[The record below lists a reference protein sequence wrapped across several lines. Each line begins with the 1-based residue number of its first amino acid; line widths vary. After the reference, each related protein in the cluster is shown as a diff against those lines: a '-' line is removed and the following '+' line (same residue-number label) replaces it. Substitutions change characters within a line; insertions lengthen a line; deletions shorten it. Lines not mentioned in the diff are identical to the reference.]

1 MIKNYFIT
9 ALRNLSRN
17 KTYAVINITGLSIGI
32 SCAIVAYLMVS
43 YMTGFDKVH
52 RKKDRIY
59 RVVTISK
66 SEDNQ
71 DNNPGVPLPLLTA
84 LEEYFPEFEKIS
96 GLQNYGG
103 GLISV
108 PSGRSDQ
115 ISIQQRKGI
124 GFIDP
129 NFYQILDRRWLQG
142 DPLRALEKPNSV
154 IIARSLA
161 QKLFPNQEAL
171 DKVINLDNKYDLR
184 ITGVVE
190 DLSDENTDFNFNLLG
205 SFATIADEKEP
216 DSWGNLSSDF
226 QCFVLVKENASLQDA
241 PARMSQLIEKYYKL
255 GVHESKNHPLQP
267 FTNIHYN
274 QDYRSFHSSV
284 SKTNVWTLML
294 VALFL
299 IVTACVNFI
308 NLATAQAVKR
318 SKEIGV
324 RKVLGGFKS
333 QIRWQFLA
341 ETMMIS
347 LVSIII
353 SLGLAE
359 LLLLKV
365 NHYLELK
372 LSIDYWRDLTF
383 WHFLLVLWLF
393 TSLLSGLYPAFV
405 LSGFKPISVLKNSIT
420 VSNIGGIQ
428 LRKGL
433 VVFQFIISQVLMMST
448 IVIMYQMYFVRHQD
462 MGFDRNAI
470 LTIQLPHKDQNSR
483 KALVRQLKQL
493 PSVQAIS
500 SAADTPASNSVWR
513 SNFILKTDSGKVEN
527 DAQIKMADHHYV
539 PTYGLTILSGKNLTE
554 SDTINGFLINETL
567 ARYAG
572 FRNLDDAV
580 GRQFKFGWNNEYYP
594 IIGVVKDFHT
604 TSFKNKI
611 IPTVVCQSE
620 KEYASIGVRLSSSDL
635 GKEVAAIGKLFK
647 SFYPEYDYNY
657 RFMDDIIQRFYSSE
671 EKMYNILVA
680 LTLIAIFI
688 GCLGL
693 YGLAA
698 FMANQR
704 VKEIGVR
711 KILGASFANIFGLFS
726 IAFLKLIAIAFM
738 VALPLAY
745 LGMDRWLQEF
755 TYRINFEWW
764 IFILTVLATLTLA
777 LLTVGYKTVRAAV
790 TNPIDCLKDE

>member
-1 MIKNYFIT
+1 MIKNYLIT

-32 SCAIVAYLMVS
+32 SCAVIAYLMVS
-43 YMTGFDKVH
+43 YMTGFDRNHSK
-52 RKKDRIY
+52 RDRIY

-66 SEDNQ
+66 SGNDLDYNA
-71 DNNPGVPLPLLTA
+71 GVPLPLLIA

-96 GLQNYGG
+96 GLENYGG
-103 GLISV
+103 GLITV
-108 PSGRSDQ
+108 PSDSGNPV
-115 ISIQQRKGI
+115 SIQEKKGI
-124 GFIDP
+124 GFVDR
-129 NFYQILDRRWLQG
+129 NFYQILDRRWLRG
-142 DPLRALEKPNSV
+142 DPLRALEEPNTA
-154 IIARSLA
+154 IIAQSLA
-161 QKLFPNQEAL
+161 QKLFPHQEAL
-171 DKVINLDNKYDLR
+171 DKVINLDDKYDLK

-205 SFATIADEKEP
+205 SFATIIDEREL
-216 DSWGNLSSDF
+216 DNWGNLSSEF

-241 PARMSQLIEKYYKL
+241 PARMSKLIEKYYKL
-255 GVHESKNHPLQP
+255 GAHESKSHLLQP

-274 QDYRSFHSSV
+274 QDYRSFQSSV
-284 SKTNVWTLML
+284 SKTNVWTLVF

-299 IVTACVNFI
+299 IVTACVNFV

-359 LLLLKV
+359 LLLIKV

-372 LSIDYWRDLTF
+372 LSIDYWHDLTF

-393 TSLLSGLYPAFV
+393 TSVLSGLYPAFV
-405 LSGFKPISVLKNSIT
+405 LSGFKPISVLKNSIN
-420 VSNIGGIQ
+420 VRNVGGIK

-448 IVIMYQMYFVRHQD
+448 IVIMYQMYFVRHQS
-462 MGFDRNAI
+462 MGFDRKAI
-470 LTIQLPHKDQNSR
+470 LTIELPHKDPGSR
-483 KALVRQLKQL
+483 RALVQQITQLS
-493 PSVQAIS
+493 SVQNIT
-500 SAADTPASNSVWR
+500 SATDTPASSSVWR
-513 SNFILKTDSGKVEN
+513 SNFILKTDSGQVEN
-527 DAQIKMADHHYV
+527 DAQIKMADHRYV
-539 PTYGLTILSGKNLTE
+539 PTYGLTVLSGKNLAE

-572 FRNLDDAV
+572 FKNVDEAV
-580 GRQFKFGWNNEYYP
+580 GKQFKFGWTNQYYP
-594 IIGVVKDFHT
+594 IVGVVKDFHT

-611 IPTVVCQSE
+611 IPTVLCQSE
-620 KEYASIGVRLSSSDL
+620 KDYESIGVRLSSSDL
-635 GKEVAAIGKLFK
+635 GKEVEAIGRLFK

-657 RFMDDIIQRFYSSE
+657 RFLDDIIERFYSRE
-671 EKMYNILVA
+671 EKMYNILVV

-693 YGLAA
+693 YGLVS
-698 FMANQR
+698 FMTNQR

-711 KILGASFANIFGLFS
+711 KILGASFIHILGLFS
-726 IAFLKLIAIAFM
+726 VEFLKLIAIAFIM
-738 VALPLAY
+738 ALPLAY
-745 LGMDRWLQEF
+745 LGMNRWLREF
-755 TYRINFEWW
+755 IYRVNFEWW

-777 LLTVGYKTVRAAV
+777 MLTVGYKTVRAAI